1 MGVYSF
7 FYVRGEG
14 RLTVC
19 GIFGVIGHQLE
30 ESAITNTLKALE
42 HRGPDGCGVYED
54 DSEKVLLGHTRLAV
68 IDLETGEQP
77 IESQDANIT
86 LVCNGEIYDF
96 ERIRA
101 ELEAVGYHF
110 KTRSDSEVII
120 YLYERD
126 GLDFFK
132 HLRGEF
138 AFLLYD
144 KRKRIVLAV
153 RDRFGIKPL
162 FYTKTASGGVVFSSE
177 IKGIFATGLV
187 EPKLSPIG
195 LDRSIKKTEAGPFP
209 FEGIQHLFP
218 ASYAVVNLDD
228 GKVTESPYWSRELPA
243 ESANPPTT
251 SMEDCAALV
260 LQELEEAVKIRLR
273 ADVPVGLYLSGGLD
287 SSLVAALVSKNL
299 KSKPLSFSISFV
311 DSDED
316 EGEFARRAAEFVG
329 TEHHDLQV
337 TRKML
342 WESMEDCLW
351 YAEMP
356 FNTLACVGKYLLSRE
371 ARKHVTVVL
380 TGEGADEVFLG
391 YRGSFGFLTGD
402 PKPKRGFRRIAAALG
417 EWFDLMMFHRKHR
430 RRVAEARKR
439 ARVGTASAKPA
450 ILRHQEWL
458 LAVMPFGILSFLG
471 DRSEMA
477 HSLEA
482 RVPFLDHKLYD
493 MAKSISVEYKASLKL
508 ATEKAVVREAART
521 LLPEDLRE
529 RPKVAFTVTNAAE
542 DFFGRDRAFTKELRP
557 YLRKAAFERTQ
568 MFSYGTY
575 LLIRAVV
582 SVPFL
587 DRIPKLKRIS
597 YNAQRAIIHILQAHI
612 LQKQFIE
619 EPRWSASENT
629 SAKAALAHLELR
641 TARSFM
647 TG

>member
-1 MGVYSF
+1 
-7 FYVRGEG
+7 
-14 RLTVC
+14 VC

-101 ELEAVGYHF
+101 ELEAEGYHF

-177 IKGIFATGLV
+177 IKGLFATGLV

-251 SMEDCAALV
+251 SM
-260 LQELEEAVKIRLR
+260 
-273 ADVPVGLYLSGGLD
+273 
-287 SSLVAALVSKNL
+287 
-299 KSKPLSFSISFV
+299 
-311 DSDED
+311 
-316 EGEFARRAAEFVG
+316 
-329 TEHHDLQV
+329 
-337 TRKML
+337 
-342 WESMEDCLW
+342 
-351 YAEMP
+351 
-356 FNTLACVGKYLLSRE
+356 
-371 ARKHVTVVL
+371 
-380 TGEGADEVFLG
+380 
-391 YRGSFGFLTGD
+391 
-402 PKPKRGFRRIAAALG
+402 
-417 EWFDLMMFHRKHR
+417 
-430 RRVAEARKR
+430 
-439 ARVGTASAKPA
+439 
-450 ILRHQEWL
+450 
-458 LAVMPFGILSFLG
+458 
-471 DRSEMA
+471 
-477 HSLEA
+477 
-482 RVPFLDHKLYD
+482 
-493 MAKSISVEYKASLKL
+493 
-508 ATEKAVVREAART
+508 
-521 LLPEDLRE
+521 
-529 RPKVAFTVTNAAE
+529 
-542 DFFGRDRAFTKELRP
+542 
-557 YLRKAAFERTQ
+557 
-568 MFSYGTY
+568 
-575 LLIRAVV
+575 
-582 SVPFL
+582 
-587 DRIPKLKRIS
+587 
-597 YNAQRAIIHILQAHI
+597 
-612 LQKQFIE
+612 
-619 EPRWSASENT
+619 
-629 SAKAALAHLELR
+629 
-641 TARSFM
+641 
-647 TG
+647 